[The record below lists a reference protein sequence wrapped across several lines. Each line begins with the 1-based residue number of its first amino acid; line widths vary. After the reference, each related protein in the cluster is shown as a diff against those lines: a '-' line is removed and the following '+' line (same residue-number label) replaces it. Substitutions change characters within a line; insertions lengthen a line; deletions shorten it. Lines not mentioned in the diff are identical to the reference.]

1 MKKVKK
7 EKRKKS
13 VNGADKK
20 KVKKAKEVEEAAEEE
35 AEGGDDEEEG
45 DSVGMGAVDPD
56 RELVDY
62 EKVEIFAKDS
72 LEVRLPSSP
81 ATEYRI

>member
-13 VNGADKK
+13 VNGTEKK
-20 KVKKAKEVEEAAEEE
+20 KVKKAKAVEEAAEEE
-35 AEGGDDEEEG
+35 EGGDDEEEG

-62 EKVEIFAKDS
+62 EKVDIFAKDS
-72 LEVRLPSSP
+72 LEVRITSSP
-81 ATEYRI
+81 RD